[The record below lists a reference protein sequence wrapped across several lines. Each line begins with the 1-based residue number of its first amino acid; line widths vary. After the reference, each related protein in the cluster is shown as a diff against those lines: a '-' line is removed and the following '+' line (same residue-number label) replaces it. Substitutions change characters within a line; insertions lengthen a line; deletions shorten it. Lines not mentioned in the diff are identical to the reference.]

1 MARENGDRLLEAGK
15 IVGTHGLR
23 GEVKLLPWADSPGFL
38 AGFGRLHIDGAPVRV
53 LAARVHKNCVIAAL
67 DGVDDIDG
75 AIRMKNKIVFID
87 RGDVQL
93 EEGRHFVAD
102 LIGLRALDEKTGQE
116 LGTVADVMSL
126 PSNDVYVIRG
136 EREILVPAVP
146 EFVAA
151 VDVEGGYVKLRL
163 IEGM

>member
-1 MARENGDRLLEAGK
+1 MLEAGK

-38 AGFGRLHIDGAPVRV
+38 AGFERLFIDGKPVMV
-53 LAARVHKNCVIAAL
+53 LAARVHKGCVIAAL
-67 DGVDDIDG
+67 DGIDDIDG
-75 AIRMKNKIVFID
+75 AIGMKNKIVFID
-87 RGDVQL
+87 RADVQL

-102 LIGLRALDEKTGQE
+102 LIGLRALDERTGQE
-116 LGTVADVMSL
+116 LGTIADVLSL
-126 PSNDVYVIRG
+126 PSNDVYVIQG

-146 EFVAA
+146 EFVAK
-151 VDVEGGYVKLRL
+151 VDIEGGYIELRL